1 MKTLVIDAIC
11 GVGLPTLTLAI
22 ECERKGLAYFAG
34 NQHNEHWR
42 WIRDKLEDQPLEILQ
57 ALYESLREAREETR
71 GPSEM
76 TKIAAAVEGS
86 LTCQ

>member
-11 GVGLPTLTLAI
+11 GVGFPTLTLSL
-22 ECERKGLAYFAG
+22 ECERKGVAYFAG
-34 NQHNEHWR
+34 DTRAWR
-42 WIRDKLEDQPLEILQ
+42 WHREALEAQSLEFLQ
-57 ALYESLREAREETR
+57 ALYESLREAREEAR

-76 TKIAAAVEGS
+76 TRIAAAVEGS